1 MVRRVPDQLR
11 RRVAILLNNPANS
24 SDYWQT
30 AITEDGRAVA
40 DICRKYDMPILH
52 HRI

>member
-1 MVRRVPDQLR
+1 MVRLVPDQLR
-11 RRVAILLNNPANS
+11 RRVTILLNNPANS
-24 SDYWQT
+24 RDPWQT

-40 DICRKYDMPILH
+40 DVCRKCGMPILH